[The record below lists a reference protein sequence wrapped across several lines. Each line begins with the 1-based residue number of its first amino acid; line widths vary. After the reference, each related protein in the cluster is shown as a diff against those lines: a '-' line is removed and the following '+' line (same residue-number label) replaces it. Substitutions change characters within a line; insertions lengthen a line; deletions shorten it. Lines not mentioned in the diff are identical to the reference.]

1 MSERSDVTALLLRWN
16 GGDEEAREA
25 LVDRVYDE
33 LLRIAA
39 SHLAGER
46 SKLDLQPEALVHDAY
61 LRLIDMDR
69 IDWRNRAHF
78 LAIAAR
84 VMRRILIDEARQ
96 RHAAKRDG
104 GLQVTMTGRLAVAD
118 RLGTDVMMLHEALEQ
133 LAKVDPERAQLV
145 ELRFFGGL
153 TNDEAAE
160 VLGKSPR
167 TLKRHWEVA
176 RGWLYRAMQSKDA
189 GAPDQ
194 Q

>member
-1 MSERSDVTALLLRWN
+1 MSERRDVTALLLRWN

-25 LVDRVYDE
+25 LVEHVYDE
-33 LLRIAA
+33 LVRIAA

-96 RHAAKRDG
+96 RRAAKRDG
-104 GLQVTMTGRLAVAD
+104 GLQVTMTGKLAVAD
-118 RLGTDVMMLHEALEQ
+118 RLATDVMMLHEALEQ
-133 LAKVDPERAQLV
+133 LAEVDPERAQLV

-176 RGWLYRAMQSKDA
+176 RGWLYRAMQAQDS
-189 GAPDQ
+189 GAPGP
-194 Q
+194 